1 MVYCRYGFNK
11 MLKTKKTYEKWISAL
26 IRFIFPDSS
35 ITMKLLGFIN
45 DTYKV
50 DSIENMTRQKRGT
63 SSTKFNNTGFE
74 QNMLEGKNW
83 QELLNDS
90 QFKDQLIEITKEYVL
105 ELGTRILPRSTPFV
119 TTSREKEYFISPTE
133 NQVITRF

>member
-105 ELGTRILPRSTPFV
+105 EFGTRILPRSTPFV